1 MRKPKIT
8 KEIKELAKKSDAMK
22 WDSKNESMQNYLD
35 RIQKLKTNKK

>member
-22 WDSKNESMQNYLD
+22 WDSSKETMTEYID
-35 RIQKLKTNKK
+35 RMQKLKTNKK